1 MMMTPRQILTQLIN
15 SEHDLRVFCDDHG
28 IHLGDKA
35 HTWDYVIE
43 AYSFLQQKLKDKEQF
58 KTLL

>member
-1 MMMTPRQILTQLIN
+1 MIMTPRQILTQLIN

-43 AYSFLQQKLKDKEQF
+43 AYSFLQQKLGNKEKF
-58 KTLL
+58 KV